1 MGAMMGG
8 GGSATSGSDLSQP
21 PLTAAA
27 IRNQLARIIASPDFL
42 ASERLRAFLGYVV
55 EETLAGRGPRIKA
68 HSIAV
73 EVFKRAGG
81 LAPDDPIVR
90 IEAGR
95 LRRALERYYLVAGK
109 SDPIVIEIPKGGYVP
124 IFAEAVRSQ
133 IQSAPAAAL
142 STQETPNGAAAR
154 RAPRW
159 RFPAVLTAALAA
171 LIAAYWMG
179 GRIETTFLAEG
190 RLHEG
195 ATVIVAPFADLGDGA
210 DAGLY
215 ARGIWEELLDELP
228 RFKELRVFGRETS
241 EALPSRVDAAGVRRD
256 LGARYLVSGGVRVSD
271 GAIRVTSRLVE
282 TATGEVIWTET
293 YNKDLRSPDLFAIQ
307 TDIAGQISR
316 AVAQPGGVISRADA
330 SRPPKGPPDDL
341 AAYLCTLS
349 YYGYRAELSAVKHA
363 PLRDCLERA
372 VGRFPTFTTAWAML
386 SMAYIDEDRF
396 AYNPRPGLPTALE
409 RALDASRR
417 ALQLD
422 PDNIRGLQ
430 AHMLA
435 LFFNGRLDE
444 SLRVGEQAL
453 ALNPNDSEVMGE
465 LGTRLAMSGQWRRGY
480 DLLGQALLRNPGAS
494 GFYHAMRALAAYM
507 LNDDQQALAEIG
519 QSDLQKFPLFHSIA
533 AMIYAQAGMMA
544 EAKRE
549 GDQFLKMR
557 PDFLSHIHAEARK
570 RIVRPEDRARII
582 AGLAKAGLRVP
593 LADLATDSPAGAP
606 LQR

>member
-8 GGSATSGSDLSQP
+8 GGSATSDSDLVQP

-55 EETLAGRGPRIKA
+55 EETLAGRGARIKA

-73 EVFKRAGG
+73 EVFKRGGG

-95 LRRALERYYLVAGK
+95 LRRALERYYLVAGNF
-109 SDPIVIEIPKGGYVP
+109 DPLVIEIPKGGYVP

-133 IQSAPAAAL
+133 IQAAPAGPL
-142 STQETPNGAAAR
+142 STQETPNGAPAGR
-154 RAPRW
+154 GPHW
-159 RFPAVLTAALAA
+159 RFLTLLAAALAV
-171 LIAAYWMG
+171 LIAAYWIG
-179 GRIETTFLAEG
+179 GRIETTLLAEG

-210 DAGLY
+210 DASLY
-215 ARGIWEELLDELP
+215 ARGIWEELLDDLP

-241 EALPSRVDAAGVRRD
+241 EALPPLVDAAGVRRD
-256 LGARYLVSGGVRVSD
+256 LGARYLVSGGVRISD
-271 GAIRVTSRLVE
+271 GAIRVTARLVE

-293 YNKDLRSPDLFAIQ
+293 YNKDLRSRDLFAIQ

-330 SRPPKGPPDDL
+330 SRPPEGPPDDL

-349 YYGYRAELSAVKHA
+349 YYRYRAELSAVKHA

-372 VGRFPTFTTAWAML
+372 VGRFPTFATAWAML
-386 SMAYIDEDRF
+386 SVAYIDEDRF
-396 AYNPRPGLPTALE
+396 AYNPRPGFPTALE
-409 RALDASRR
+409 RALDASHR
-417 ALQLD
+417 AVQLD

-444 SLRVGEQAL
+444 SLRVGERAL

-465 LGTRLAMSGQWRRGY
+465 LGTRLALSGQWRRGY
-480 DLLGQALLRNPGAS
+480 DLLGEAILRNPGSS
-494 GFYHAMRALAAYM
+494 GFYHAIRALAASM
-507 LNDDQQALAEIG
+507 LNDHQQALAEIR
-519 QSDLQKFPLFHSIA
+519 QSDLEKFPLLHSIA
-533 AMIYAQAGMMA
+533 AMIYAQSGMMA

-549 GDQFLKMR
+549 GDQFIKMR
-557 PDFLSHIHAEARK
+557 PDFLSNIDAEIRK
-570 RIVRPEDRARII
+570 RIVRPEDQARII
-582 AGLAKAGLRVP
+582 AGLAKAGLRAP
-593 LADLATDSPAGAP
+593 LLDLATDSPAEAP